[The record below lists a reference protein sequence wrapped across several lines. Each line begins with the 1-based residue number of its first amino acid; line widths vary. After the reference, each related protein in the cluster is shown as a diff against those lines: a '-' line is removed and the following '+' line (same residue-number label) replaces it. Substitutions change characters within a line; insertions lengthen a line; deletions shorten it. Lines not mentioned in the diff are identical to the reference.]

1 MLAGMDLATFHE
13 TASTEQGLVVVS
25 TARADGSI
33 ESSVVNAGVIDHP
46 VSRIATVAF
55 VTYGPAK
62 LAHLR
67 ARPWATVTVRSG
79 WRWITVEGTTEIA
92 GPDDPLP
99 GVADAD
105 VPGLLRAIF
114 TAAGGTH
121 DDWDAF
127 DAAMARDRRAA
138 VLLTPGRIY
147 GI

>member
-1 MLAGMDLATFHE
+1 MDLAAFSDAAAAE
-13 TASTEQGLVVVS
+13 RGLIVVA
-25 TARADGSI
+25 TARADGTI
-33 ESSVVNAGVIDHP
+33 QSSVVNAGVVPHP
-46 VSRIATVAF
+46 VSRIETIAF

-79 WRWITVEGTTEIA
+79 WRWVTVEGDVEIA

-99 GVADAD
+99 GLDDAEL
-105 VPGLLRAIF
+105 PGLLRSIF
-114 TAAGGTH
+114 RAAGGTH

-127 DAAMARDRRAA
+127 DEVMVRESRAA

-147 GI
+147 GV